1 MDRLSLT
8 HSRGVL
14 WLNGLLLLLFATAAG
29 SGLLDSL
36 NQSFIAVMEEA
47 PLSGNYVLAVALL
60 GALLPLAARLI
71 RSRTRA
77 VPAVLD
83 PFLLFLAGQL
93 ACEVTVVLLSTK
105 GLAVLVGLVFSLLR
119 LAQIRL
125 LWPSSVAIGWLQGL
139 LMLQGVVWGA
149 NALQIGVNRIQPLL
163 NFTAFYEA

>member
-1 MDRLSLT
+1 MDLLSLT
-8 HSRGVL
+8 HRRGVL
-14 WLNGLLLLLFATAAG
+14 WIDGVLLLLFGASAA

-36 NQSFIAVMEEA
+36 SQSFMAVMEEA
-47 PLSGNYVLAVALL
+47 PLSRAYVLAVALL

-71 RSRTRA
+71 RPRIRA

-83 PFLLFLAGQL
+83 PFLLLLAGQL

-119 LAQIRL
+119 LAQVRL
-125 LWPSSVAIGWLQGL
+125 LWPISVSIGWLQGL

-149 NALQIGVNRIQPLL
+149 NALQIGVNRIRPLL
-163 NFTAFYEA
+163 N